1 MKIAYIAETSI
12 TNKSAY
18 TLHVLKMCDAF
29 SKNHDLILMIPLF
42 KNNLSITKI
51 KNFFLLSSKKKF
63 KIKSM
68 LGFKASNF
76 IYRIFFSI
84 KTSYNLKNNNI
95 NLIITRSILT
105 SFFLSLFKIHHL
117 LEIHSE
123 MSGLTKILM
132 INLNFINSKY
142 IKKIIFISKSLR
154 KIFNIENKKK
164 IIILHD
170 AVDIKNFSQKKKTNK
185 IKNLTYTGSFHKGKG
200 VELIIQLA
208 NKFSNLTFNLY
219 GEPLNKSYNV
229 PKNVRI
235 HGYINYN
242 KVPSKLL
249 DSDLSYKLLNAGVP
263 SHIYGMRWIR
273 LLMGR
278 EFIFNQAKNIN
289 ISNYNSPLKLFEY
302 LAAGRIIVSSKR
314 DGISEILKHNY
325 NSIIVNGF
333 EVKDWEKSIHDII
346 NSKYKLNKI
355 RINSIKTAKNFTWEK
370 RAKMIINSNHN

>member
-1 MKIAYIAETSI
+1 
-12 TNKSAY
+12 
-18 TLHVLKMCDAF
+18 
-29 SKNHDLILMIPLF
+29 
-42 KNNLSITKI
+42 
-51 KNFFLLSSKKKF
+51 
-63 KIKSM
+63 M

-249 DSDLSYKLLNAGVP
+249 DSDLLLLP
-263 SHIYGMRWIR
+263 SSKIQYGR
-273 LLMGR
+273 
-278 EFIFNQAKNIN
+278 AKNIN

-302 LAAGRIIVSSKR
+302 LAAGRVIVSSKR